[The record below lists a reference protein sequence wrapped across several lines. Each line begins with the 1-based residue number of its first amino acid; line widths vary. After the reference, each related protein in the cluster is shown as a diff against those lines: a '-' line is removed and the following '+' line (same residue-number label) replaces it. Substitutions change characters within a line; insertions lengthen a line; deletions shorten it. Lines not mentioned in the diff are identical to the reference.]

1 MIKEPNMSVEQPHSL
16 GAVLKGAILLIF
28 FVFGVTTYA
37 QSYNAP
43 ISYRVSG
50 TTQSTASVEQW
61 NGGVANGQAAGGVYG
76 SVNGGYQPAGKA
88 GGYNVNNGFGGE
100 RSNYRSVVETDVQQN
115 AYKAY
120 QGAVYEPFNNTPPS
134 ESGNSNSGPKG
145 ISGRKNAWGG
155 GGMGDY
161 EEDDPGIRDEDNV
174 PVEEE
179 TPVGEPF
186 VLLLFAAV
194 AVVVA
199 WRQKRR
205 AQV

>member
-1 MIKEPNMSVEQPHSL
+1 MIKEPNMLVEQPHSL
-16 GAVLKGAILLIF
+16 GAVMKGAILLIF

-50 TTQSTASVEQW
+50 TTQSTVSAEQW
-61 NGGVANGQAAGGVYG
+61 NGGGMGNGQAASGVYG
-76 SVNGGYQPAGKA
+76 AANGGYQSAGKA

-120 QGAVYEPFNNTPPS
+120 QGAVYEPFNDTPPS
-134 ESGNSNSGPKG
+134 ESGNAPRG
-145 ISGRKNAWGG
+145 ISGRKNL
-155 GGMGDY
+155 GGMGGR
-161 EEDDPGIRDEDNV
+161 DPGEQSDQS
-174 PVEEE
+174 
-179 TPVGEPF
+179 PVGEPF

-194 AVVVA
+194 AAVVVA
-199 WRQKRR
+199 WRQRR
-205 AQV
+205 AVLRG

>member
-50 TTQSTASVEQW
+50 TTQSTASAEQW
-61 NGGVANGQAAGGVYG
+61 NGGGVANGQATSGVYG
-76 SVNGGYQPAGKA
+76 AANGGYQPAGKA
-88 GGYNVNNGFGGE
+88 GGYNVNNGLDWT

-120 QGAVYEPFNNTPPS
+120 QGAVYEPFDDTPPS
-134 ESGNSNSGPKG
+134 ESGNGGSRG
-145 ISGRKNAWGG
+145 ISGRKNAFINPA
-155 GGMGDY
+155 DPD
-161 EEDDPGIRDEDNV
+161 EENRGHGS
-174 PVEEE
+174 
-179 TPVGEPF
+179 PVGEPF

-194 AVVVA
+194 AAAVVA
-199 WRQKRR
+199 WRQRKPTP
-205 AQV
+205 ALPKGKE

>member
-50 TTQSTASVEQW
+50 TTQSTASAEQW
-61 NGGVANGQAAGGVYG
+61 SGASVSAGQAASGVYG
-76 SVNGGYQPAGKA
+76 SMSGSYNAVNTTYRVSETASREANADGPLVGYKGYQP
-88 GGYNVNNGFGGE
+88 
-100 RSNYRSVVETDVQQN
+100 S
-115 AYKAY
+115 
-120 QGAVYEPFNNTPPS
+120 VYEPFNDTPPS
-134 ESGNSNSGPKG
+134 ESGNGPRG
-145 ISGRKNAWGG
+145 ISGRKNAFINPS
-155 GGMGDY
+155 
-161 EEDDPGIRDEDNV
+161 DPG
-174 PVEEE
+174 EEQTGE
-179 TPVGEPF
+179 GSPVGEPF

-194 AVVVA
+194 AAVVVA

>member
-50 TTQSTASVEQW
+50 ATQSTVSAEQW
-61 NGGVANGQAAGGVYG
+61 SGGGVGNGQATSGVYG
-76 SVNGGYQPAGKA
+76 AANGGYQPAGKA

-120 QGAVYEPFNNTPPS
+120 QGAVYEPFDDTPPS
-134 ESGNSNSGPKG
+134 ESGNAPRG
-145 ISGRKNAWGG
+145 ISGRKNAFINPA
-155 GGMGDY
+155 DPD
-161 EEDDPGIRDEDNV
+161 EENRGQGS
-174 PVEEE
+174 
-179 TPVGEPF
+179 PVGEPL

-194 AVVVA
+194 AAIFVA
-199 WRQKRR
+199 RRQRQT
-205 AQV
+205 A